1 MLIKV
6 FSNCSRVTLT
16 RRTLPGPFAFE
27 FQLPPSGGVNGGG
40 APFHHSAPTPSV
52 HQGQGHTSPWEGM
65 ASGTWNFT
73 RLARD
78 PQHNVLLE
86 NDLPSVLQFPIE
98 VEDIGGTLTV
108 RMALNPAMVS
118 VQREFTLQLFSFRKI
133 HSLTTI
139 KTIKS
144 DLVASFHIFLFY

>member
-1 MLIKV
+1 MLFFFK
-6 FSNCSRVTLT
+6 CSRVTLT

-40 APFHHSAPTPSV
+40 GGPFHPTPSV
-52 HQGQGHTSPWEGM
+52 HHQGQGHTSPWEGM

-118 VQREFTLQLFSFRKI
+118 VSNYSNVFPSTHPKLPRSSMVSQFFKCFQST
-133 HSLTTI
+133 HP
-139 KTIKS
+139 
-144 DLVASFHIFLFY
+144 D